1 MTPRGRYLAGLAA
14 VAVIGAAAV
23 ALGSPDHR
31 IELGS
36 GIGLGLLVQAPLG
49 WLTIR
54 SLGTARFQTVW
65 LLGMLARLATVAVA
79 GLILL
84 PALGWPMVPALAGLV
99 GTVLVLLLV
108 EVVTVARD
116 TAGMQTR

>member
-1 MTPRGRYLAGLAA
+1 MTPRGRYLAGLAL
-14 VAVIGAAAV
+14 AAV
-23 ALGSPDHR
+23 MGSAAIVLSPDHR
-31 IELGS
+31 IELAS

-54 SLGTARFQTVW
+54 SLGTARFQAVW
-65 LLGMLARLATVAVA
+65 LLGMLARLVTVAVA

-84 PALGWPMVPALAGLV
+84 PVLGWPMIPALAGLV

-116 TAGMQTR
+116 TAGMQTP